1 MLLTQ
6 KKHTETIMNQT
17 QDTGLTQGAYLERL
31 LQEQYQQKIQHHF
44 TGDRNG
50 NENVNNIVDMNMTSN
65 GSVCVRRPAG
75 SASFSSGNSGIQSP
89 AMVLSNSMGIGINQ
103 QQHQHQQN
111 QMMTFLQ
118 ERQQQQQQQ
127 QQHFMASSLGGGPSD
142 LSSNFGISGLSANV
156 GLDSRVGSIGLGSGI
171 SSTAWMDGLSGGGLG
186 NGNGKI
192 ASTGGSSYSTEQDL
206 LLSSQL
212 YPSLGGSIGGNR
224 LAVNGDGNGSFSDAQ
239 LTSVLG
245 GLPQFCLPHQTLTS
259 SQASLNAHQKPNR
272 KSFADI
278 LLAKQAQAAFLQV
291 AQAHLT
297 RTMRLPCGARGMKA
311 DHNSSTAYFD
321 VPESARHGQHLLCS
335 HSVCRAAGVKFR
347 YCFYCKK
354 PVTKQNFRSRH
365 LHANLD
371 PHHKKKDEKEVER
384 KKKKSKAKEER
395 KKIMGSETGKSSS
408 NGKTSINTSEENFTK
423 PVTDD
428 DDKDSIESLAAL
440 PINDSEKSCCSG
452 KEFCSVRPSKI
463 RKLSNSDNG

>member
-1 MLLTQ
+1 MY
-6 KKHTETIMNQT
+6 MNEIFI
-17 QDTGLTQGAYLERL
+17 LRL
-31 LQEQYQQKIQHHF
+31 SVTKNDNF
-44 TGDRNG
+44 NT
-50 NENVNNIVDMNMTSN
+50 TS
-65 GSVCVRRPAG
+65 
-75 SASFSSGNSGIQSP
+75 
-89 AMVLSNSMGIGINQ
+89 
-103 QQHQHQQN
+103 
-111 QMMTFLQ
+111 
-118 ERQQQQQQQ
+118 
-127 QQHFMASSLGGGPSD
+127 
-142 LSSNFGISGLSANV
+142 
-156 GLDSRVGSIGLGSGI
+156 
-171 SSTAWMDGLSGGGLG
+171 
-186 NGNGKI
+186 
-192 ASTGGSSYSTEQDL
+192 
-206 LLSSQL
+206 
-212 YPSLGGSIGGNR
+212 
-224 LAVNGDGNGSFSDAQ
+224 
-239 LTSVLG
+239 
-245 GLPQFCLPHQTLTS
+245 PQ
-259 SQASLNAHQKPNR
+259 
-272 KSFADI
+272 
-278 LLAKQAQAAFLQV
+278 
-291 AQAHLT
+291 
-297 RTMRLPCGARGMKA
+297 
-311 DHNSSTAYFD
+311 TAYFD

-452 KEFCSVRPSKI
+452 KEFCPVRPSKI